1 MRIQDLPLLSAF
13 LVVPNKGVCTLFIDL
28 EGASKVKLK
37 RVKLRNGMNNI
48 YLKKSF
54 FLTP

>member
-37 RVKLRNGMNNI
+37 LRNGMNNI